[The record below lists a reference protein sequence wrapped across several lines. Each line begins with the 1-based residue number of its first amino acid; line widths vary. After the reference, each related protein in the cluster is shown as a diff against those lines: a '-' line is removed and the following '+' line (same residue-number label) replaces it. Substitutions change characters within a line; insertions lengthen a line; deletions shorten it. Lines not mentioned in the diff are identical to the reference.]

1 MCYFQNY
8 IGEKEKVGRIP
19 MEKLNNWGG
28 SLSIGHPFGATGVR
42 LAMHSAHRYVV
53 FEGGGAVK
61 KGKIEVSTNFAES
74 LWLQVKSPNSFGH
87 TQASFFQHFSLN
99 SRPAKLKK
107 SVKPKKFLLNSSEI
121 LS

>member
-42 LAMHSAHRYVV
+42 LAMHASNRMIKEDGQFAMI
-53 FEGGGAVK
+53 A
-61 KGKIEVSTNFAES
+61 GKSKRLTKI
-74 LWLQVKSPNSFGH
+74 
-87 TQASFFQHFSLN
+87 
-99 SRPAKLKK
+99 
-107 SVKPKKFLLNSSEI
+107 KF
-121 LS
+121 